1 MFSIQQ
7 MDYGQQVK
15 LASIAAMVVAGSL
28 FLIKLVAWFY
38 TDSAAL
44 LASVTDSS
52 LDLFISGLNFFIIRI
67 ALKPADDDH
76 RFGHGKAEQLAA
88 LAQGAFVCGSA
99 ILLAIHGVERSM
111 SNQPLVHSELGIAAS
126 AIAFLLT
133 GLLILLQRRIVTN
146 TNSQAIKAD
155 MLHYT
160 SDLGMNAAVLLAL
173 VVASYGVLW
182 IDGALTLLIA
192 VYLAYGAWQIIKESI
207 DQLMDKEL
215 DEKLLDDIQ
224 RIATTEN
231 KVQGVHELRTR
242 RAGATI
248 FIQMHLELPAEMTLI
263 QVHIVSD
270 RIEQALVQ
278 HFNEQLDVTI
288 HFDPV

>member
-1 MFSIQQ
+1 MFSFQRMSYAQ
-7 MDYGQQVK
+7 LVK
-15 LASIAAMVVAGSL
+15 LASIAAMLVAGTL
-28 FLIKLVAWFY
+28 FAIKLIAWFF

-99 ILLAIHGVERSM
+99 ILLAIHGVERSF
-111 SNQPLVHSELGIAAS
+111 SSQPLQHSELGIAAS
-126 AIAFLLT
+126 AVAFVFT
-133 GLLILLQRRIVTN
+133 GFLILLQRKVVQQ
-146 TNSQAIKAD
+146 TNSPAIKAD

-160 SDLGMNAAVLLAL
+160 SDLGMNAAVLVAL
-173 VVASYGVLW
+173 ILTANGVLW
-182 IDGALTLLIA
+182 IDGLLTLAIA
-192 VYLAYGAWQIIKESI
+192 IYLAIGAVGIIRESI

-215 DEKLLDDIQ
+215 DEPLLKDIQ
-224 RIATTEN
+224 EIATQN
-231 KVQGVHELRTR
+231 KLVKGVHELRTR
-242 RAGATI
+242 RSGATI
-248 FIQMHLELPAEMTLI
+248 FIQMHLELPGAMALAD
-263 QVHIVSD
+263 VHEISESVEVQLREHFSD
-270 RIEQALVQ
+270 E
-278 HFNEQLDVTI
+278 LDVTI

>member
-263 QVHIVSD
+263 QVHNVSD

>member
-1 MFSIQQ
+1 MFSLQQ

-111 SNQPLVHSELGIAAS
+111 SNQPLVHGELGIAAS
-126 AIAFLLT
+126 AIAFVFT
-133 GLLILLQRRIVTN
+133 GLLILLQRKIVEN

-173 VVASYGVLW
+173 IVASYGVLW

-224 RIATTEN
+224 RIAITEDE
-231 KVQGVHELRTR
+231 VQGVHELRTR

-248 FIQMHLELPAEMTLI
+248 FIQMHLELPADMKLM
-263 QVHIVSD
+263 QVHNISD
-270 RIEQALVQ
+270 RIEQTLSQ
-278 HFNEQLDVTI
+278 HFSEHLDVTI